1 MSRRTKKPKREFS
14 KLILYVV
21 GAVTVGVTAFT
32 LIMIWRTENLE
43 PLAYLIPAIFAEL
56 ATATGFYYSKAKA
69 ENRIKLRK
77 LYGPEIYNDAK
88 EILNNL
94 INIGWAMLIFLCAYL
109 SNVAFSLYYNIK
121 VLLQPFDKQKMINSG
136 LKVATFVVGLTLLC
150 VAITTLPIYADQL
163 GWAIPEEY
171 TEIFA
176 DLVIVGAVLM
186 VSCKYI
192 AEAFTKFKA
201 ILQVKGDTENE

>member
-1 MSRRTKKPKREFS
+1 MTIYQVLCLIGVPALILAVFKYLWSQIKHNTEDSKALKAGIQALLRAQKISDFNKYSEKGDGRSSQKILGVVHRSPGRMSRRTKKPKREFS

-32 LIMIWRTENLE
+32 LIMVWKTENLE

-88 EILNNL
+88 EI
-94 INIGWAMLIFLCAYL
+94 
-109 SNVAFSLYYNIK
+109 
-121 VLLQPFDKQKMINSG
+121 
-136 LKVATFVVGLTLLC
+136 
-150 VAITTLPIYADQL
+150 
-163 GWAIPEEY
+163 
-171 TEIFA
+171 
-176 DLVIVGAVLM
+176 
-186 VSCKYI
+186 
-192 AEAFTKFKA
+192 
-201 ILQVKGDTENE
+201 